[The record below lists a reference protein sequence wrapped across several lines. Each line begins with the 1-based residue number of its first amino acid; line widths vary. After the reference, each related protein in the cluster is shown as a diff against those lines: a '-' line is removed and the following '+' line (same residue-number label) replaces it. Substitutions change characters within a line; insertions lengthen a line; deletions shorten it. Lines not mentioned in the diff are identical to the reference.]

1 MRSRCVAAPLAA
13 TRWPDHPAGR
23 LITTPQPPASNPL
36 PPHPSS
42 PHTQAVKF
50 GEFKLKSG
58 LMSPVYIDLR
68 VIVSYPDIL
77 HRVAEAMWGRLAD
90 TQFDVICGVPYTALP
105 IATCMSL
112 MHGTPMLMRR
122 KEVKDYGTKKAIE
135 GAFEEGQRCLI
146 IEDLVTSG
154 MSVQETVEPL
164 EQVGLKVTDVVVLID
179 REQGGSARL
188 AAQNLR
194 LHSAFTLSYILE
206 VLGKHGLVEADVAAK
221 VKEFIAAN
229 QTDKPAPAAPKPKR

>member
-1 MRSRCVAAPLAA
+1 MRLRFVLKRLPCSTLRSRQQA
-13 TRWPDHPAGR
+13 TPITWPTYFPC
-23 LITTPQPPASNPL
+23 LTTFI
-36 PPHPSS
+36 
-42 PHTQAVKF
+42 QAVKF

-112 MHGTPMLMRR
+112 IHGIPMLMRR

-135 GAFEEGQRCLI
+135 GAFEKGQRCLI

-154 MSVQETVEPL
+154 ASVMETVDPL
-164 EQVGLKVTDVVVLID
+164 ENEGLKVSDVVVLID

-188 AAQNLR
+188 ASRNLR
-194 LHSAFTLSYILE
+194 LHSAFTLSYILDIL
-206 VLGKHGLVEADVAAK
+206 VKHGHVSDDTAAK
-221 VKEFIAAN
+221 VKKFIAEY
-229 QTDKPAPAAPKPKR
+229 QTDKPAAVGAAAPAKPTR